1 MKMLDTRTRLFF
13 RESVLDSAE
22 KYIMAT
28 VFIFFAYRMI
38 QGFVASGSPVTLI
51 YLIDQIV
58 VLAFILARRP
68 PKELSVRI
76 DDWILGFA
84 GTLLAILIAPPSG
97 APLAPAFVLNGLL
110 FTGFVIHLSAKLA
123 LRRSF
128 GVVAANRGIKAT
140 GVYRVV
146 RHPMYLGYC
155 VSQIGILLAGPTLGN
170 ALIVASCWVLFI
182 LRINAEERLLLRD
195 EVYRGFAERT
205 RYRILPG
212 VY

>member
-1 MKMLDTRTRLFF
+1 MLNTMIPHNARVT
-13 RESVLDSAE
+13 VLDSAE

-38 QGFVASGSPVTLI
+38 HGYFDSGSIVTLI
-51 YLIDQIV
+51 YLADQLV
-58 VLAFILARRP
+58 VLTFILLRRP

-76 DDWILGFA
+76 DDWILGFS
-84 GTLLAILIAPPSG
+84 GTLLAILISPPSG
-97 APLAPAFVLNGLL
+97 APLAPPIVVTGLL
-110 FTGFVIHLSAKLA
+110 FTGFAIHVSAKFA

-140 GVYRVV
+140 GVYSIV

-155 VSQIGILLAGPTLGN
+155 VSQIGVLLAGPTLAN

-182 LRINAEERLLLRD
+182 MRINAEERLLLRD
-195 EVYRGFAERT
+195 EAYRVFAERT
-205 RYRILPG
+205 RYRIMPG
-212 VY
+212 IY